1 MLIVGGGPA
10 GSAAAIRLA
19 KAGRPITVIERSA
32 GPTDKV
38 CGDFLSAEAIE
49 TLHGLGLDLAALSP
63 APIRR
68 LRLVYAQAVA
78 ETKLPFPAFGLS
90 RRVMDEALLG
100 LAAASGAVIE
110 RGHAVRSIRADRGR
124 LLVRTEGV
132 DDREAGTVFL
142 ATGKHD
148 LRDLPRPG
156 RAAGSVGMK
165 MYLRLSAAQD
175 AALGDA
181 IELILF
187 PGGYAG
193 LQRVDG
199 GRVVLCL
206 TIVRDRLKEAG
217 THWSAVLRRLQAHSP
232 HLAARLADAV
242 PLLERPL
249 AIAGTPYGFLY
260 RPAPDAPTGLFRL
273 GDQACVI
280 PSLTGDGVSIA
291 LHSGC
296 LAADTW
302 LARGNDA
309 GAYHQRLRR
318 DLLWQMRLASAL
330 QTACVRPWVQAPLVA
345 LCRGWTALPRVA
357 ARWTRLSGGRQPDKG
372 VNGWRPRV
380 ATAPAA
386 PVQ

>member
-10 GSAAAIRLA
+10 GAAAAIRLA

-49 TLHGLGLDLAALSP
+49 SLRGLGLDLAALDP

-68 LRLVYAQAVA
+68 LRLVHRRAVA
-78 ETKLPFPAFGLS
+78 ETKLPFPACGLS

-100 LAAASGAVIE
+100 VASASGAVIE
-110 RGHAVRSIRADRGR
+110 RGHAVRSVRADRGG
-124 LLVRTEGV
+124 LLVRTEAA
-132 DDREAGTVFL
+132 DDREADTVFL

-193 LQRVDG
+193 LQHVDG
-199 GRVVLCL
+199 GRAVLCL

-217 THWSAVLRRLQAHSP
+217 TQWPGLLRRLQANCP
-232 HLAARLADAV
+232 HLADRLADAV

-260 RPAPDAPTGLFRL
+260 RPAPDAPAGLFRL

-296 LAADTW
+296 LAAETW

-309 GAYHQRLRR
+309 GAYHRRLRQ

-330 QTACVRPWVQAPLVA
+330 QTACVRPSVQAPLVA
-345 LCRGWTALPRVA
+345 LCRGWTGLPRLA
-357 ARWTRLSGGRQPDKG
+357 ARWTRLSGRCQTEI
-372 VNGWRPRV
+372 V
-380 ATAPAA
+380 A
-386 PVQ
+386 